1 MKNLKFEITARDPNS
16 KARCGTL
23 ELAHGKVETPIFVPV
38 GTQATVKTLTPHDLY
53 EMDAQIILSNTY
65 HLYLRPGEELILK
78 NGGLHGFMNWNKP
91 IMTDSGGF
99 QAFSLGFALEHGV
112 GKIGNIFPEEDPHA
126 KEKRP
131 SKKKLAKITEEGV
144 KFVSHIDAS
153 KHMLT
158 PEKSIDIQ
166 EKLGAD
172 IILAFDEC
180 TSPLST
186 YEYTKESLERTHRWA
201 VRSIN
206 AKKSKQALFGIVQG
220 GAYKDLREESTK
232 FISSLPFDGYAIGG
246 SLGKS
251 KKEMHHV
258 LDWTIP
264 LLQDD
269 MPRHLLGIGGI
280 DDIFECVE
288 RGIDMF
294 DCVGPTRM
302 ARSGMLLIC
311 PESGGTFTNKFRIR
325 ITNTQFREDKS
336 PIDPNCSCYTCKNY
350 TRSYIRHL
358 FVADELLAHRLASY
372 HNIHFMLNL
381 MKQIRE
387 SIKNNS
393 FSELKKKWLG

>member
-1 MKNLKFEITARDPNS
+1 MKNLKFEITARDTNS
-16 KARCGTL
+16 RARCGIL

-65 HLYLRPGEELILK
+65 HLYLRPGEELIAK
-78 NGGLHGFMNWNKP
+78 QSGLHGFMNWNKP

-112 GKIGNIFPEEDPHA
+112 GKIGNIFPDEEPHA

-131 SKKKLAKITEEGV
+131 PKNKLAKITEEGV
-144 KFVSHIDAS
+144 KFISHIDAS

-158 PEKSIDIQ
+158 PEKSIEIQ

-201 VRSIN
+201 VRSMN
-206 AKKSKQALFGIVQG
+206 TKKSKQAFFGIVQG

-232 FISSLPFDGYAIGG
+232 FISSLPFYGYAIGG

-251 KKEMHHV
+251 KKKKHQV

-294 DCVGPTRM
+294 DCV
-302 ARSGMLLIC
+302 
-311 PESGGTFTNKFRIR
+311 
-325 ITNTQFREDKS
+325 
-336 PIDPNCSCYTCKNY
+336 
-350 TRSYIRHL
+350 
-358 FVADELLAHRLASY
+358 
-372 HNIHFMLNL
+372 
-381 MKQIRE
+381 
-387 SIKNNS
+387 
-393 FSELKKKWLG
+393 